1 MKVGDLVK
9 LAPHCKN
16 GGRLAIVVRTE
27 AWERNAVWIAYVDGG
42 PKATGSGYAMTSN
55 LVLISEAPSA

>member
-1 MKVGDLVK
+1 MTVGDLVK

-42 PKATGSGYAMTSN
+42 PKATGSGPTWASN

>member
-27 AWERNAVWIAYVDGG
+27 AWNSVAVWIAYVDGG
-42 PKATGSGYAMTSN
+42 PKATGSGYAMASN